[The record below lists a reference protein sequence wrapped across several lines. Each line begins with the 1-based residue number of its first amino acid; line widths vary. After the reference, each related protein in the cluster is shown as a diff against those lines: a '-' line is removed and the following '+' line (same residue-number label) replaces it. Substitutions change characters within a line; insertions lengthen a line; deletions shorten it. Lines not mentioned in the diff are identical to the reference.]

1 MVDRKIQVT
10 IILPKGLL
18 QLLDDMAE
26 LLGSP
31 RSDLIRRA
39 IEEYLEKLKQSS
51 LIQDLKGV
59 SDYEESAERSRD
71 NKVY

>member
-1 MVDRKIQVT
+1 MAGGKIQVT
-10 IILPKGLL
+10 IMLPKGLL
-18 QLLDDMAE
+18 RLLDDMAE

-39 IEEYLEKLKQSS
+39 IDEYLEKLQQSS

-59 SDYEESAERSRD
+59 SDYEGSVERSRD
-71 NKVY
+71 Y

>member
-1 MVDRKIQVT
+1 MAGGKIQVT

-18 QLLDDMAE
+18 RLLDDMAE

-39 IEEYLEKLKQSS
+39 IEEYLEKLQQSS

-59 SDYEESAERSRD
+59 SDYEGSVERSRD
-71 NKVY
+71 Y

>member
-1 MVDRKIQVT
+1 MAGGKIQVT
-10 IILPKGLL
+10 IMLPKGLL
-18 QLLDDMAE
+18 RLLDDMAE

-39 IEEYLEKLKQSS
+39 IEEYLEKLQQSS

-59 SDYEESAERSRD
+59 SDYEGSVERSRD
-71 NKVY
+71 Y